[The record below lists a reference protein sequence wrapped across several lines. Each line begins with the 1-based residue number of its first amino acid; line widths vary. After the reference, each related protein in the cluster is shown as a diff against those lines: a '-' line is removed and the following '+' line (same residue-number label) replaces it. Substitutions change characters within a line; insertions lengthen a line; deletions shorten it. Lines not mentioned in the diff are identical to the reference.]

1 MPRNPAEK
9 ALSGLER
16 LSALKYLLLL
26 NSVALALRWFGL
38 STVQGYI
45 FKQIQS
51 VPKIPSDPTKALR
64 QALELGAYIGF
75 VNHRF
80 NWLQVS
86 CLPESLTVWWLLGR
100 RGIPSHMRI
109 GVRKVDQRLDG
120 HAWVEVEGQ
129 VVSGDPNL
137 AGEYLPM
144 HWVENS

>member
-1 MPRNPAEK
+1 MPPNPAK
-9 ALSGLER
+9 KTLSGLER
-16 LSALKYLLLL
+16 LSALKHLLLL

-45 FKQIQS
+45 FKQIRT
-51 VPKIPSDPTKALR
+51 VPKSQLDPSLTLR

-80 NWLQVS
+80 HWLKVS

-100 RGIPSHMRI
+100 QGIASHLRI

-120 HAWVEVEGQ
+120 HAWIEVEGQ